1 MTIDN
6 ILADIKKRAFKPVY
20 FLHGE
25 ESYYIDF
32 IADLLEKVV
41 LTEAEKGFNQTIL
54 YGKEVDMLSI
64 ISTAKRY
71 PMMSDFQLVIV
82 KEAQNIKFGKG
93 DTKDAD
99 PFASYLENPLRSTV
113 LVFCHKYGSLDK
125 RLKIAKAIEKI
136 GVLFESKKLY
146 ENQVSE
152 WAMNFVGTKGFK
164 LDTKAGAMVAEYLG
178 NDLSKVANELEKV
191 MINMGDR
198 KTITMDDIQKNVGI
212 SKEYTSFEFNT
223 AIAKRDVLKA
233 NKIVDYFAANKKENP
248 LVVTIGQLNTY
259 FSKIFTYYYLAD
271 KSKSN
276 IASALK
282 INPYFV
288 QEYEQAAKNYNFDKT
303 CQVISLLREYDLK
316 SKGVDSTGNTDE
328 GELLKELVWKILH

>member
-1 MTIDN
+1 MTIEN

-54 YGKEVDMLSI
+54 YGKEVDMLTI

-99 PFASYLENPLRSTV
+99 PFASYLENPLKSTV

-125 RLKIAKAIEKI
+125 RLKIAKAIEKN

-146 ENQVSE
+146 DNQVSE

-212 SKEYTSFEFNT
+212 SKEYNTFEFNT

-276 IASALK
+276 IASAL
-282 INPYFV
+282 
-288 QEYEQAAKNYNFDKT
+288 
-303 CQVISLLREYDLK
+303 
-316 SKGVDSTGNTDE
+316 
-328 GELLKELVWKILH
+328 

>member
-1 MTIDN
+1 MTIET
-6 ILADIKKRAFKPVY
+6 IVSDIKKRAFKPIY

-32 IADLLEKVV
+32 IADLLEKEV
-41 LTEAEKGFNQTIL
+41 LSEAEKGFNQTIL
-54 YGKEVDMLSI
+54 YGKETDMLTI

-82 KEAQNIKFGKG
+82 KEAQNIKFGKSEG
-93 DTKDAD
+93 KDAD
-99 PFASYLENPLRSTV
+99 PFANYVENPLKSTV
-113 LVFCHKYGSLDK
+113 LVFCYKYGSLDK
-125 RLKIAKAIEKI
+125 RLKIAKSIEKN

-146 ENQVSE
+146 DNQISE
-152 WAMNFVGTKGFK
+152 WAMKFVESKGYK

-191 MINMGDR
+191 VINMDDR

-212 SKEYTSFEFNT
+212 SKEYNTFELNT

-248 LVVTIGQLNTY
+248 LVLTIGQLNTY
-259 FSKIFTYYYLAD
+259 FSKLFTYFYLAD
-271 KSKSN
+271 KSKGN
-276 IASALK
+276 VASALK

-316 SKGVDSTGNTDE
+316 SKGVDSTGNTEE

>member
-1 MTIDN
+1 MTIEN

-54 YGKEVDMLSI
+54 YGKEVDMLTI

-99 PFASYLENPLRSTV
+99 PFASYLENPLKSTV

-125 RLKIAKAIEKI
+125 RLKIAKAIEKN

-146 ENQVSE
+146 DNQVSE

-212 SKEYTSFEFNT
+212 SKEYNTFEFNT

-271 KSKSN
+271 KSKTN

-288 QEYEQAAKNYNFDKT
+288 QEYEQAAKNYNLDKT

>member
-1 MTIDN
+1 MTIEN

-54 YGKEVDMLSI
+54 YGKEVDMLTI

-99 PFASYLENPLRSTV
+99 PFASYLENPLKSTV

-125 RLKIAKAIEKI
+125 RLKIAKAIEKN

-146 ENQVSE
+146 DNQVSE

-212 SKEYTSFEFNT
+212 SKEYNTFEFNT

-316 SKGVDSTGNTDE
+316 SKGLDSTGNTDE

>member
-1 MTIDN
+1 MTIEN

-54 YGKEVDMLSI
+54 YGKEVDMLTI

-99 PFASYLENPLRSTV
+99 PFASYLENPLKSTV

-125 RLKIAKAIEKI
+125 RLKIAKAIEKN

-146 ENQVSE
+146 DNQVSE

-212 SKEYTSFEFNT
+212 SKEYNTFEFNT

>member
-1 MTIDN
+1 MTIEN

-54 YGKEVDMLSI
+54 YGKEVDMLTI

-99 PFASYLENPLRSTV
+99 PFASYLENPLKSTV

-125 RLKIAKAIEKI
+125 RLKIAKAIEKN

-146 ENQVSE
+146 DNQVSE

-212 SKEYTSFEFNT
+212 SKEYNTFEFNT

-271 KSKSN
+271 KSKTN

-316 SKGVDSTGNTDE
+316 SKGLDSTGNTDE

>member
-1 MTIDN
+1 MTIET
-6 ILADIKKRAFKPVY
+6 IISDIKKRAFKPIY

-25 ESYYIDF
+25 ESYYIDL
-32 IADLLEKVV
+32 IADMLEREV
-41 LTEAEKGFNQTIL
+41 LSEAEKGFNQTIL
-54 YGKEVDMLSI
+54 YGKEADMLSI

-71 PMMSDFQLVIV
+71 PMMSDYQLVII

-93 DTKDAD
+93 DGKEAD
-99 PFASYLENPLRSTV
+99 PFASYVENPLKSTV

-125 RLKIAKAIEKI
+125 RLKIAKSIEKN

-146 ENQVSE
+146 DNQVSE
-152 WAMNFVGTKGFK
+152 WAIQFVGTKGFK

-198 KTITMDDIQKNVGI
+198 KTITMDDIHKNVGI
-212 SKEYTSFEFNT
+212 SKEYNTFEFNT

-233 NKIVDYFAANKKENP
+233 NKIVDYFAANKKDNP
-248 LVVTIGQLNTY
+248 LVLTIGQLNTY

-276 IASALK
+276 VASALK

-288 QEYEQAAKNYNFDKT
+288 QEYELAAKNYNFDKT

>member
-54 YGKEVDMLSI
+54 YGKEVDMLTI

>member
-1 MTIDN
+1 MTIEN

-32 IADLLEKVV
+32 IADLLDKVV

-54 YGKEVDMLSI
+54 YGKEVDMLTI

-99 PFASYLENPLRSTV
+99 PFASYLENPLKSTV

-125 RLKIAKAIEKI
+125 RLKIAKAIEKN

-146 ENQVSE
+146 DNQVSE

-212 SKEYTSFEFNT
+212 SKEYNTFEFNT

-316 SKGVDSTGNTDE
+316 SKGLDSTGNTDE

>member
-1 MTIDN
+1 MTIET
-6 ILADIKKRAFKPVY
+6 ILSDIKKRAFKPIY

-32 IADLLEKVV
+32 IADLLENVV
-41 LTEAEKGFNQTIL
+41 LSEAEKGFNQTIL
-54 YGKEVDMLSI
+54 YGKEVDMLTI

-93 DTKDAD
+93 DSKDAD
-99 PFASYLENPLRSTV
+99 PFANYVENPLKSTV

-125 RLKIAKAIEKI
+125 RLKIAKAIEKN

-146 ENQVSE
+146 DNQVSE
-152 WAMNFVGTKGFK
+152 WAMNFVGSKGFK

-178 NDLSKVANELEKV
+178 NDLSKVANELGKV

-198 KTITMDDIQKNVGI
+198 KTITMDDIHNNVGI
-212 SKEYTSFEFNT
+212 SKEYNTFEFNT

-233 NKIVDYFAANKKENP
+233 NRIVDYFAANKKENP
-248 LVVTIGQLNTY
+248 LVLTIGQLNTY

-276 IASALK
+276 VASALK

>member
-1 MTIDN
+1 MTIES
-6 ILADIKKRAFKPVY
+6 ILSDIKKRAFKPIY

-25 ESYYIDF
+25 ESYYIDL
-32 IADLLEKVV
+32 IADLLEKEV
-41 LTEAEKGFNQTIL
+41 LSEAEKGFNQTIL
-54 YGKEVDMLSI
+54 YGKEADMLTI

-93 DTKDAD
+93 DSKEAD
-99 PFASYLENPLRSTV
+99 PFANYVENPLKSTV
-113 LVFCHKYGSLDK
+113 LVFCHKYGSMDK
-125 RLKIAKAIEKI
+125 RLKIAKSIEKN

-146 ENQVSE
+146 DNQVSE
-152 WAMNFVGTKGFK
+152 WAMQFVGTKGFK

-198 KTITMDDIQKNVGI
+198 KTITMDDIHKNVGI
-212 SKEYTSFEFNT
+212 SKEYNAFEFNT

-233 NKIVDYFAANKKENP
+233 NKIVDYFAANKKDNP
-248 LVVTIGQLNTY
+248 IVVTIGQLNTY

-276 IASALK
+276 VASALK

-288 QEYEQAAKNYNFDKT
+288 QEYELAAKNYSFDKT

>member
-1 MTIDN
+1 MTIET
-6 ILADIKKRAFKPVY
+6 IVSDIKKRDFKPIY

-32 IADLLEKVV
+32 IADLLESVV
-41 LTEAEKGFNQTIL
+41 LSEAEKGFNQTVL
-54 YGKEVDMLSI
+54 YGKDVDMLSI

-93 DTKDAD
+93 DTKEAD

-146 ENQVSE
+146 DNQVSE
-152 WAMNFVGTKGFK
+152 WAMGFVGTKGFK

-198 KTITMDDIQKNVGI
+198 KTITMDDIQKNVVI
-212 SKEYTSFEFNT
+212 SKEYNTFEFNT

-276 IASALK
+276 VASALK

>member
-1 MTIDN
+1 MTIEN

-32 IADLLEKVV
+32 IADLLENVV
-41 LTEAEKGFNQTIL
+41 LSEAEKGFNQTIL
-54 YGKEVDMLSI
+54 YGKEVDMLTI

-212 SKEYTSFEFNT
+212 SKEYNTFEFNT

>member
-1 MTIDN
+1 MTIET
-6 ILADIKKRAFKPVY
+6 IISDIKKRAFKPIY

-25 ESYYIDF
+25 ESYYIDL
-32 IADLLEKVV
+32 IADMLEKEV
-41 LTEAEKGFNQTIL
+41 LSEAEKGFNQTIL
-54 YGKEVDMLSI
+54 YGKEADMLSI

-71 PMMSDFQLVIV
+71 PMMSDYQLVII

-93 DTKDAD
+93 DGKDAD
-99 PFASYLENPLRSTV
+99 PFASYVENPLKSTV

-125 RLKIAKAIEKI
+125 RLKIAKSIEKN

-146 ENQVSE
+146 DNQVSE
-152 WAMNFVGTKGFK
+152 WAIQFVGTKGFK

-198 KTITMDDIQKNVGI
+198 KTITMDDIHKNVGI
-212 SKEYTSFEFNT
+212 SKEYNSFEFHT

-233 NKIVDYFAANKKENP
+233 NKIVDYFAANKKDNP
-248 LVVTIGQLNTY
+248 LVLTIGQLNTY

-276 IASALK
+276 VASALK

-288 QEYEQAAKNYNFDKT
+288 QEYELAAKNYNFDKT